1 MINNHNLIS
10 KCSTSNAQ
18 MHKCTNAR
26 NLAVLV
32 MNIVSGTK
40 ILIYSKKVVLNP
52 QKIISLCELWRTDLW
67 C

>member
-1 MINNHNLIS
+1 
-10 KCSTSNAQ
+10 

-32 MNIVSGTK
+32 MNVVSGTK

-52 QKIISLCELWRTDLW
+52 RKIISLCELWRTDLW
-67 C
+67 R